1 MDRQIKIGN
10 LPLDFY
16 ANGVVRETGVEKAY
30 RKDTKTPRVCYKK
43 SHWW

>member
-16 ANGVVRETGVEKAY
+16 ANGVVRETDVENANIKE
-30 RKDTKTPRVCYKK
+30 TKTP
-43 SHWW
+43 